1 MKIIRTKAELRA
13 LTETWRHAGESI
25 GVVPTMGALHAG
37 HLSLVEA
44 AGAATDRVIVTL
56 FVNPKQFNSPEDLA
70 NYPRTEESDAEKL
83 KPYGADV
90 LYVPD
95 GAQMYPDGFATTV
108 SVTGVSDGLCG
119 AARPGHFDGV
129 ATVVTKLLL
138 QTDADQAFFGEKDYQ
153 QLQVVRRL
161 AADLD
166 LKTRI
171 VGCPTIREADGLAM
185 SSRNLRL
192 GQDARATAPVI
203 REALFRAAEA
213 IFNGM
218 PVDITLASARSHLH
232 KNGLREID
240 YLELRGDPDLKILD
254 TADRPARL
262 FVAVWLDGVRLIDNL
277 PVQATSDEERLLQ
290 MTGCS
295 TRSRPEHSS
304 TFRTERLMG
313 TRVPK
318 EVI

>member
-13 LTETWRHAGESI
+13 LTETWRRAGETI

-44 AGAATDRVIVTL
+44 ACSATDRVIVTL

-70 NYPRTEESDAEKL
+70 NYPRTEESDGKKL
-83 KPYGADV
+83 KPYSADV

-95 GAQMYPDGFATTV
+95 GAQMYPDGFATTI
-108 SVTGVSDGLCG
+108 SVTGVSQGLCG

-161 AADLD
+161 ATDLD

-171 VGCPTIREADGLAM
+171 VGCPTIREDDGLAM

-192 GQDARATAPVI
+192 GKHARATAPVI
-203 REALFRAAEA
+203 REALLRTAEA
-213 IFNGM
+213 ISGGT
-218 PVDITLASARSHLH
+218 PVSNALASARSHLH
-232 KNGLREID
+232 GNGILEID
-240 YLELRGDPDLKILD
+240 YLELRGDPDLEILD
-254 TADRPARL
+254 TVDRPARL

-277 PVQATSDEERLLQ
+277 RVQATTAQDGLLELV
-290 MTGCS
+290 G
-295 TRSRPEHSS
+295 
-304 TFRTERLMG
+304 
-313 TRVPK
+313 
-318 EVI
+318 